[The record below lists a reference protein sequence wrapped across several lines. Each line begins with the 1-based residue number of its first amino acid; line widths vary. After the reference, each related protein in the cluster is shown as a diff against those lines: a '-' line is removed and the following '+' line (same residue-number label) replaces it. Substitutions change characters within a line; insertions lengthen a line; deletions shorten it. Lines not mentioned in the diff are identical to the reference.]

1 MGNSVS
7 GGGDGDYFGGA
18 EPAKTGE
25 KTALAALREFVGSRR
40 AKMRESVLRSIA
52 SSLKDQELLR
62 DEVEGKDARQLAEMI
77 LGVLPKPGEVW
88 GSTPEQQKSICQA
101 IAKEF
106 NKHGKV
112 PLFPTT
118 DITPKELCR
127 QVTEF
132 VKSMSTGFCVEF
144 LEVMGGVRKNLTELH
159 AYRDLMRKMHH
170 DEIEALKASADA
182 GAIKQSEV
190 AAQAYHVLDGEIG
203 RLIKELEGY
212 YSTTLGPAEEEM
224 TLLMAEGNSIL
235 DRLDKKLNTKDLH
248 FGRIISETMH
258 DGLSNL
264 TLSALKT
271 LDALSAMG
279 KKADDFASLQADT
292 VRKWVES
299 DRSGD
304 PKEVEKRAAAAK
316 TLLSVLHDQKAV
328 DEAIKALPAAVRNRE
343 VEGGASERKTE
354 LEKRIE
360 KTKKLREVVLNQ
372 YLVRSQQSYE
382 KLLAAIARIGPKLG
396 GEIPVTDVLLELR
409 DAFERLNN
417 FDMPRVDLSLV
428 GFYQSA
434 DARAR
439 RQSFLDHLR
448 HIERVA
454 GDLARAEAYQA
465 HASYFESIREAIAE
479 LIQTIDYYADYV
491 AKKGGMDEDFD
502 KALDEP
508 KFKLTPPPAPAPA
521 AAAASAPK
529 AEDVTGG
536 DEADVSG
543 LGLAQRHRSSLD
555 LQSAINDF
563 IYYFYVARVRSNLK
577 TSAQEI
583 QTYGEKYERVLGD
596 AVASRIQAI
605 DDEERE
611 LFREG
616 QGADAIHLGPCPEVP
631 AENDPHH
638 VVRKA
643 AADEWKATKEAL
655 KEQYAVKRDFY
666 RVLQAVD
673 LYMKAFTLDVA
684 RNPDAV
690 KDIRALL
697 SGIENIANWFNE
709 ETGDDLTRF
718 FDTTQAYNQE
728 GPANVNL
735 IDDHH
740 YYESVR
746 AAIQEAGA
754 VPVGTGGAFSATQY
768 KDVTRHAGA
777 VVNNYQALRN
787 LMNVFARLGL
797 RLGGDSLASDVFM
810 TPTDMYK
817 ALVRYLKVSSVSVRL
832 NPAPG
837 GAAAPPRAPAPLA
850 GQNVNQAPAVNNNI
864 MINNAP
870 ETPEAVAAR
879 RCYVTPAAYAG
890 NGVLENRWKVEN
902 QFFQFVVK
910 CIAAK
915 TLVVLGVF
923 DMFERPEPLYEL
935 TATRMI
941 IGGYDKAVEVIPEA
955 TELYFRLPRLAEY
968 YADLFKFSDNDAQRI
983 SMLPEVEGVFGPLV
997 AQVFVRSTAAAK
1009 TGEYS
1014 DLEAEELVRIVNA
1027 VYDRYRSHGAD
1038 AVRRA
1043 VTDFVAE
1050 INRRYGLVKK
1060 VEYDRL
1066 RKLQQETR
1074 TQYQTSGVVD
1084 TNYAIL
1090 PGEEEVGEGIRRL
1103 APSDRYRRVGDT
1115 GSLAPDWEAGE
1126 YSLDDD
1132 INQANSMWDMLSTFR
1147 QNLTTSLSRKGMV
1160 GRTSFKTL
1168 VEQARRD
1175 IERESDPQKRLE
1187 IVYRLIQG
1195 SDLIVGSDRGRA
1207 LMFQETVV
1215 VASNTLVAIHDQMAA
1230 FRQRVDDMDLKKLT
1244 EETVNWLS
1252 APAAGDGPANAAAVT
1267 PDNLRAWLRGK
1278 GFRAEAVNRYVRGN
1292 GAVPLTTI
1300 FPQPLIPDRAAATLA
1315 NLWAWAA
1322 NGAEAV
1328 AGAGAG
1334 APALAEDLAARRALA
1349 ARLLIDRQ
1357 AVMRDLVLTAFELTA
1372 DYSDYVTL
1380 RFPGSAASKIH
1391 LDFSK
1396 LRGEVETL
1404 ITEMRKFLNVFR
1416 PLMAADTVRRFESG
1430 DVPGSL
1436 FWCEKHLIDG
1446 MFKGFTDQGGA
1457 AYENN
1462 TTLEAVSARFN
1473 RTLVELARRHAV
1485 MFAGFNAGVFVAAGG
1500 AAVAPNRLLTA
1511 AAADEAMYDQYGRV
1525 FAGLI
1530 FWDVGDMP
1538 NIAARPL
1545 NGAPLG
1551 AFVRGARTIAERA
1564 NEENPPLR
1572 DTQAIAPPP
1581 GGGAPAPAD
1590 IVNGNDIYA
1599 NRGFTNNRSM
1609 LFMFNQVL
1617 AMYMRQNYDASTGK
1631 IYFGLIDAFANGV
1644 FSQAVMQPGY
1654 SQPDLMSDN
1663 AAFGVRGDPTGGSVL
1678 LTSLATVLQR
1688 WVKDQTA
1695 QGVSRYLVSTLS
1707 ELPLYV
1713 KEAFRENLPVFQK
1726 LFDLIGKQGE
1736 FLKQFIERTRVQC
1749 GRPSL
1754 ATVID
1759 PAAAGAA
1766 VGAIAGSIVR
1776 DAAGNNFAAAPATWP
1791 AGSVVADVTLR
1802 TFGGADDGKSETVIP
1817 RLTEVVDAL
1826 VSGAYA
1832 LSGAAQSVLRE
1843 LADEPLYLQTSANS
1857 IQDYTARNK
1866 KMPLMP
1872 LSLAF
1877 YYLRDVDN
1885 AGAFGAAQA
1894 TTVPGLL
1901 PEHAPG
1907 SQEFKLLYG
1916 VRGLFA
1922 SEQRATLASMPGVR
1936 ELLVQ
1941 YNAGSSA
1948 QGAIEEEAFAA
1959 FTSRVAG
1966 VLRYLVDT
1974 RGYRTSLVAGGH
1986 TFGAAHL
1993 FGAAGATGAAAPVP
2007 ENMRVYA
2014 LRSPTTRT
2022 QVLEVVDT
2030 TYQEEK
2036 MGAMTRDFETAGG
2049 SGADAATGA
2058 NRSEEWIRNIID
2070 LNLMPINV
2078 HALMRTMA
2086 LANLYNYGYT
2096 FEEMVCRFYQKE
2108 RGAIAAL
2115 DTANGY
2121 NGQNNPKT
2129 TVDFFLKLL
2138 IDPYAPVSAEQYGD
2152 ERVARGTAGY
2162 VQRMCRGDN
2171 ALVMGR
2177 PKFLSDQV
2185 FNKAL
2190 FGSLYPRQ
2198 RDHDEMGPSGE
2209 TTRGRQGWQD
2219 LPNDMLINRTL
2230 SNARTIIKAFADGGR
2245 LWGAGRWGVVRA
2257 DNTPASMA
2265 TTVEQYIHNMTALAA
2280 ALPAAAAAVNAAHTP
2295 LGAVANVNRY
2305 AQIGLG
2311 GAAYANAAAMVAAAP
2326 TIANVQNFNG
2336 AAAPGGGGTIDY
2348 RAFLIVFGATE
2359 EEVDATAP
2367 ADINE
2372 AARLVQNQMARHI
2385 APLLK
2390 AAEEATRRA
2399 VAEVRTQS
2407 QQPGAIDAEYSE
2419 VITYIGKKEVGQ
2431 PDFTAVKEVN
2441 LRMDPRGP
2449 PGALAPRAK
2458 RYLLAVGKQRFDSAF
2473 VRNLFLITNVF
2484 RVTRAKLERELSDQ
2498 RTIIERG
2505 DRLVS
2510 REMTEYGEV
2519 PALGPDERHGDRQF
2533 ASERTMM

>member
-1 MGNSVS
+1 MGNSIS
-7 GGGDGDYFGGA
+7 GGGEGGYFGGD

-52 SSLKDQELLR
+52 SSLKSQDLIQ
-62 DEVEGKDARQLAEMI
+62 DEIEGKDARQLAELI
-77 LGVLPKPGEVW
+77 LGVLPKPGEAW
-88 GSTPEQQKSICQA
+88 GNSPEKQKLVCQQ

-118 DITPKELCR
+118 DITPKDLCR
-127 QVTEF
+127 RVTEF
-132 VKSMSTGFCVEF
+132 VKSMATGFCVEF
-144 LEVMGGVRKNLTELH
+144 LEVMGGVRKSLTELH
-159 AYRDLMRKMHH
+159 AYRDLMRKMHR

-190 AAQAYHVLDGEIG
+190 AAQAYHVLDGEID

-224 TLLMAEGNSIL
+224 TLLMAEGSSIL
-235 DRLDKKLNTKDLH
+235 DRLDKKLSAKDLH
-248 FGRIISETMH
+248 FGRVISETMR
-258 DGLSNL
+258 DGLGTL
-264 TLSALKT
+264 THSALKT

-279 KKADDFASLQADT
+279 KKADDFATLQADAVKT
-292 VRKWVES
+292 WAAAAPP
-299 DRSGD
+299 GD
-304 PKEVEKRAAAAK
+304 PKEVEKRAAALE
-316 TLLSVLHDQKAV
+316 TLLSVFNDREAVDKAIKSLPKAV
-328 DEAIKALPAAVRNRE
+328 RE
-343 VEGGASERKTE
+343 RDGVEGGAPERKTE

-360 KTKKLREVVLNQ
+360 KAKKLREVVLNQ

-396 GEIPVTDVLLELR
+396 GEIPVTDALLELR

-428 GFYQSA
+428 GFFQSA

-465 HASYFESIREAIAE
+465 HASYFEAIREAIAE

-491 AKKGGMDEDFD
+491 AKKDGAGDGAGDGAADAE
-502 KALDEP
+502 
-508 KFKLTPPPAPAPA
+508 LTAD
-521 AAAASAPK
+521 
-529 AEDVTGG
+529 DVTGG
-536 DEADVSG
+536 DEVDVSS

-611 LFREG
+611 LFKEG
-616 QGADAIHLGPCPEVP
+616 QAPDATHLGPCPTVP
-631 AENDPHH
+631 AENDPNYDAA
-638 VVRKA
+638 KA
-643 AADEWKATKEAL
+643 AADEWKAAKEAL

-718 FDTTQAYNQE
+718 FDTTQAYGQDA
-728 GPANVNL
+728 PADVKL

-746 AAIQEAGA
+746 AAIQETGA
-754 VPVGTGGAFSATQY
+754 VPVGTGGAFPATQY

-797 RLGGDSLASDVFM
+797 RLGGDSLASEVFM

-817 ALVRYLKVSSVSVRL
+817 ALVRFLKVSSVSVRL
-832 NPAPG
+832 NRAPG
-837 GAAAPPRAPAPLA
+837 GVAAGARSPANLA
-850 GQNVNQAPAVNNNI
+850 GQNVNQAPAPNAGVQ
-864 MINNAP
+864 INNAP
-870 ETPEAVAAR
+870 ENDEAVAAR

-955 TELYFRLPRLAEY
+955 VELYFRLPRLAEY

-983 SMLPEVEGVFGPLV
+983 SMLPEAEGTFGPLV

-1027 VYDRYRSHGAD
+1027 IYDRYRSHGAD
-1038 AVRRA
+1038 AVRRV

-1074 TQYQTSGVVD
+1074 TQYQTSSVVD

-1090 PGEEEVGEGIRRL
+1090 PGEEEVGEGVRRL
-1103 APSDRYRRVGDT
+1103 APSDRYRRVGDA
-1115 GSLAPDWEAGE
+1115 GAALAPDWEAGE
-1126 YSLDDD
+1126 YSLDAD
-1132 INQANSMWDMLSTFR
+1132 INQANSMWNMLASFR
-1147 QNLTTSLSRKGMV
+1147 ENLTTSLSQKGMV
-1160 GRTSFKTL
+1160 GRASFKTL
-1168 VEQARRD
+1168 VDQARRD
-1175 IERESDPQKRLE
+1175 VERESDAQKRLE

-1215 VASNTLVAIHDQMAA
+1215 VASNILVAIHDQMAA
-1230 FRQRVDDMDLKKLT
+1230 FRQRVDDMDLEKLT

-1252 APAAGDGPANAAAVT
+1252 AANGGPANAAAVT
-1267 PDNLRAWLRGK
+1267 PDNLRAWLTTK

-1292 GAVPLTTI
+1292 GTTRLTTI
-1300 FPQPLIPDRAAATLA
+1300 FPEPLIPDQSPRNLA
-1315 NLWAWAA
+1315 DLWTWAA
-1322 NGAEAV
+1322 NSAEAV
-1328 AGAGAG
+1328 AGAGV
-1334 APALAEDLAARRALA
+1334 APADDLTARRALA

-1457 AYENN
+1457 AYRSS

-1473 RTLVELARRHAV
+1473 RTLVELTRRHAV
-1485 MFAGFNAGVFVAAGG
+1485 MFAGFTAGG
-1500 AAVAPNRLLTA
+1500 AFADATGA
-1511 AAADEAMYDQYGRV
+1511 AAAAGSQLTAVATDAAMYDQYGRV

-1538 NIAARPL
+1538 AIAGRPL

-1564 NEENPPLR
+1564 NEENPPLK
-1572 DTQAIAPPP
+1572 DTQAIPGAAGAP
-1581 GGGAPAPAD
+1581 PAPAN
-1590 IVNGNDIYA
+1590 IINGNDIYA

-1654 SQPDLMSDN
+1654 SQPDLTSDG
-1663 AAFGVRGDPTGGSVL
+1663 AAFGTRGDPTGGSVL

-1754 ATVID
+1754 TTVINA
-1759 PAAAGAA
+1759 PAGAA
-1766 VGAIAGSIVR
+1766 VVAVGDIALVG
-1776 DAAGNNFAAAPATWP
+1776 AAGVAAAPPTWP
-1791 AGSVVADVTLR
+1791 AGSVVPDVTLR
-1802 TFGGADDGKSETVIP
+1802 TFGDAAKGKSETVIP

-1885 AGAFGAAQA
+1885 AGAFGADQA

-1922 SEQRATLASMPGVR
+1922 PEQRATLASMPGVR

-1948 QGAIEEEAFAA
+1948 QGAVEEEAFAA
-1959 FTSRVAG
+1959 FAGRVAG

-1993 FGAAGATGAAAPVP
+1993 FGAAGAAGAAAALVP
-2007 ENMRVYA
+2007 DNMRVYA
-2014 LRSPTTRT
+2014 LRPPTTRT

-2049 SGADAATGA
+2049 AGADATGA
-2058 NRSEEWIRNIID
+2058 NRAQEWIRNIID

-2115 DTANGY
+2115 NTANGY
-2121 NGQNNPKT
+2121 NGQDNPKT

-2138 IDPYAPVSAEQYGD
+2138 IDPYASVSAEQYGF
-2152 ERVARGTAGY
+2152 ENMLYGTAGY

-2185 FNKAL
+2185 FNKVL

-2198 RDHDEMGPSGE
+2198 RDHDEMGTSGE
-2209 TTRGRQGWQD
+2209 TTRGRQAWQAF
-2219 LPNDMLINRTL
+2219 PNDMTINQSL
-2230 SNARTIIKAFADGGR
+2230 SNARTILKAFADGGR
-2245 LWGAGRWGVVRA
+2245 LWNIPRGGGIVRANNTPTTMAITLAMYNDNMTTLENALPAGGAAAVAVNAAYALLGGANIAKFRLIGLPAPGAGNAVA
-2257 DNTPASMA
+2257 F
-2265 TTVEQYIHNMTALAA
+2265 L
-2280 ALPAAAAAVNAAHTP
+2280 AAAAAAPTMAIVDN
-2295 LGAVANVNRY
+2295 GNY
-2305 AQIGLG
+2305 AGNGLLG
-2311 GAAYANAAAMVAAAP
+2311 GAAL
-2326 TIANVQNFNG
+2326 
-2336 AAAPGGGGTIDY
+2336 IDY
-2348 RAFLIVFGATE
+2348 RAFLIIFGATN

-2367 ADINE
+2367 ANVIE
-2372 AARLVQNQMARHI
+2372 AAKLVQKQLVKRI
-2385 APLLK
+2385 TPLLK
-2390 AAEEATRRA
+2390 AAEDA
-2399 VAEVRTQS
+2399 VRSLVVERRTQG
-2407 QQPGAIDAEYSE
+2407 QRPGGVDPSYDE

-2431 PDFTAVKEVN
+2431 PDFTAVKEVS
-2441 LRMDPRGP
+2441 LKIDPRSL
-2449 PGALAPRAK
+2449 GAAAPAQSVK
-2458 RYLLAVGKQRFDSAF
+2458 PALLAVGKQRFDSAF

-2484 RVTRAKLERELSDQ
+2484 RITRAKLERELSDQ

-2533 ASERTMM
+2533 SSERTMM